1 MNIEELRKLVKKNG
15 LTLHIKGTYD
25 VSGGGCSPT
34 PPPPPPPPPP
44 RCSDDVA
51 TTCYGEDLA
60 F

>member
-25 VSGGGCSPT
+25 VSGGGCT
-34 PPPPPPPPPP
+34 ANPPPPPPPPPP
-44 RCSDDVA
+44 QCG
-51 TTCYGEDLA
+51 TTGFAACTGDAQA